1 MNIQRVAIAVTLI
14 NLALFMFQLAEVR
27 ARDLPPVLRG
37 RALEIVDTEGR
48 VRASLVVHPAGIGP
62 DGKAFSDT
70 AILRLI
76 DTRGR
81 PAVKLATTEEGAGMS
96 LVGDGSRAYVQ
107 LGTDGTTSTLRLLN
121 SNGRE
126 QIVRP

>member
-1 MNIQRVAIAVTLI
+1 LKEEIMSQRFALALMLV
-14 NLALFMFQLAEVR
+14 NLLLFMFLLSEVR
-27 ARDLPPVLRG
+27 ARDAAPVLRG
-37 RALEIVDTEGR
+37 RALEIVDSEGR
-48 VRASLVVHPAGIGP
+48 LRASLVVHE
-62 DGKAFSDT
+62 DSQT
-70 AILRLI
+70 SILRLI
-76 DTRGR
+76 DSRGR

-107 LGTDGTTSTLRLLN
+107 LGTDGTSSTLRLLN

>member
-1 MNIQRVAIAVTLI
+1 
-14 NLALFMFQLAEVR
+14 
-27 ARDLPPVLRG
+27 
-37 RALEIVDTEGR
+37 
-48 VRASLVVHPAGIGP
+48 VRASIVVHPAGTGA

-96 LVGDGSRAYVQ
+96 LVGDGSHAYVQ